1 MVSSGQFI
9 KQVLVPNQSRLLCM
23 AVVVLLGLY
32 SKFHRSW
39 YADWINNSLGG
50 VLYVVFWCG
59 LFDLILSQ
67 RTPKG
72 IAIGVLLV
80 TSLLEIMQLSR
91 HASLEYVRS
100 FFWGRTL
107 IGTTFAATDFVYYI
121 IGSFLGYF
129 WICWIRRRG
138 AKIY

>member
-9 KQVLVPNQSRLLCM
+9 KQVLVPNQTRLLCM
-23 AVVVLLGLY
+23 AGVVLLGLY
-32 SKFHRSW
+32 SKF
-39 YADWINNSLGG
+39 
-50 VLYVVFWCG
+50 
-59 LFDLILSQ
+59 LSQ

>member
-1 MVSSGQFI
+1 MASTGQFL
-9 KQVLVPNQSRLLCM
+9 KQVLVPNQTRLLFL
-23 AVVVLLGLY
+23 AGVILLGLY
-32 SKFHRSW
+32 SKFYRGW
-39 YADWINNSLGG
+39 YADWINNSVGG

-72 IAIGVLLV
+72 IALSVLLV
-80 TSLLEIMQLSR
+80 TSLLEIMQLAR

-107 IGTTFAATDFVYYI
+107 IGTTFAATDFIYYI

-129 WICWIRRRG
+129 WVRWIRQRG
-138 AKIY
+138 VSIS

>member
-1 MVSSGQFI
+1 MVPAGQFLRRF
-9 KQVLVPNQSRLLCM
+9 LVSNQTRLLCI
-23 AVVVLLGLY
+23 VGVTLLGLY
-32 SKFHRSW
+32 SKFYRGW
-39 YADWINNSLGG
+39 YAAWINNSIGG